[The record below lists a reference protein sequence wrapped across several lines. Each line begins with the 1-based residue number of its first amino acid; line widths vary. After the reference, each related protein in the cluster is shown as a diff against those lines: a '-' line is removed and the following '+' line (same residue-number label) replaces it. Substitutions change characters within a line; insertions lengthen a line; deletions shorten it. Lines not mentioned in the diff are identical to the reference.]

1 MSFDTLFRARAR
13 IDLFLQKGMVTGWFP
28 LPVLEPLY
36 LLESL
41 RLARRWQRS
50 ITKNA
55 KRAAE
60 CGALGVRVRVSPHAS
75 SQPFSVVVW
84 AFGSAE
90 IPNAF
95 ELGST
100 VEPMRK
106 ARPKLNYPR
115 LCAQCGEPASG
126 AFRNFREYKAHLAQ
140 RHGVAVSRAQFRS
153 LP

>member
-55 KRAAE
+55 KRAAA

-95 ELGST
+95 EVGST
-100 VEPMRK
+100 VEPMRQP
-106 ARPKLNYPR
+106 RPKLNYPR
-115 LCAQCGEPASG
+115 SCAQCEPAVP
-126 AFRNFREYKAHLAQ
+126 FRNFREYKVHLAQ
-140 RHGVAVSRAQFRS
+140 RHGVAVSRARFRS